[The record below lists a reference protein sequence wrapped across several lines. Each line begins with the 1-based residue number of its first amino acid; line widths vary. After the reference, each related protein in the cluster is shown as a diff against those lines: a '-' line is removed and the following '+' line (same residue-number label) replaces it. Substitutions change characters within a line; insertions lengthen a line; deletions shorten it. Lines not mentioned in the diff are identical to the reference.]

1 MFCPISELSGYL
13 CALLFVMNVFNFSL
27 RWCLGELF

>member
-13 CALLFVMNVFNFSL
+13 CALLFVMNVFDFSL
-27 RWCLGELF
+27 RCLGELF